1 MQRRCMCQLC
11 QCCTLSV
18 TKLLLC
24 SFVAQLDL
32 AGKDTRVHYL
42 QICSK
47 TVVQHTAHS
56 HSITQFGS
64 TQTVSNCRPA
74 KRQRQQDSSRSLQ
87 SQRQAW
93 MHKLTSDAAQE
104 AARLEAES
112 WAAEYQPSW
121 TYQDNQGLSQGP
133 FQLAELKAMT
143 AQGSLQGSTM
153 VHDEEAEISIRLDT
167 LIANSQRNRST
178 IGHVGS
184 PESLPKAA
192 GDAAEG
198 VSDSHQAADAGLT
211 VGIQEAP
218 SVVDDVL
225 NSDIAEQSG
234 EPVDTPVEPVWSPQ
248 YSPNRLASLI
258 PENQPPV
265 SNLRSPTNLHA
276 RSDFQDHHPQGSA
289 ITGGHQE
296 PAVPHASS
304 SEQWGLPSG
313 DAEHY
318 LQHAHP
324 SGRSASQQQQGVGPA
339 PSGMLSSAAPWD
351 PSPAPPLPS
360 SGTEHGLHA
369 VAMQHSGVSP
379 SHSVAGSALPVAA
392 QMLQGYQQH
401 TQSQPGWHPAMH
413 GPLVAAG
420 LPGHETP
427 LGSATAPGSF
437 QSEQQQNMPLC
448 KRDEYSPLAQYDAH
462 DNRPAGPVGSEA
474 DAYNGHSEQSS
485 GAVYGPYTPESF
497 HSNPSHSSG
506 MQIVGSM
513 QQLVPSQADSMPKQ
527 YQPGVDSQAGVAPI
541 GLDHQAHQQSMRGGH
556 HEHYPTHFP
565 AEHHSQHMTNHDMHG
580 HMDPVKAEP
589 GVSAPSFGHHGGI
602 QPEGHTHGL
611 GAALDMSTSQMPSGA
626 QLSTILS
633 PELSAALAAGMLGPN
648 VIPGG
653 QRPMAAA
660 QHQVGYQQMP
670 QRPEHDFPGA
680 AVAALPPE
688 LSAALASGQLSLH
701 LGSASAPQPRREA
714 AFHSQQAHPAQSQS
728 HVHQQHQ
735 DPELHRRLDAHPQ
748 YGQVSAAPMHHS
760 VQPDTA
766 RQGVSQ
772 VAMHRPSL
780 QVSAAVPHSG
790 LAAELSAS
798 HQLFPQ
804 PLETPS
810 LSRPESQLVD
820 MPGHH
825 QQQFD
830 VGQPAYYSQQ
840 QAQHH
845 AHLSQGDAPYLHGQQ
860 VHSQEQTWMHGSQH
874 RPHDTHMPGSN
885 LTHHPQ
891 MQPAHLQHVS
901 VNMPMPH
908 DEFARH
914 DRPQQMMQQPGPR
927 PIAWA
932 DDRPVTDPEYRP
944 SRHMAGLSEGL
955 PDRVYYEQ
963 GYEPGQEQQEDAC
976 LQEEGR
982 GGYEPPLTA
991 EEAEWE
997 WQRQLAE
1004 QQDSQEEDV
1013 WYDDAPGEH
1022 PPAYAD
1028 GYGLCPQSPSAH
1040 WEEEPPEGGWH
1051 DGSYAQPGP
1060 GSHPGD
1066 GPPTHLQPGRSQ
1078 RQYIGPDGRPRRN
1091 RRGGRRHRRPPTH
1104 PYAGP
1109 ARQSQPPSKGLHAAS
1124 SQGRQG
1130 QQQKQTHLQPQ
1141 HPRRGPWGPVHNSPT
1156 WPDHHLLPL
1165 QPQSSRADDSN
1176 RSHSGRHMQLGRQQ
1190 RATPT
1195 LPRHRSKTHEQAGA
1209 QMPGHQRQFER
1220 EAGPS
1225 HGAQSGWNPIQKN
1238 LSSSA
1243 ILHWPR
1249 SKQRNG
1255 RLDGRSF
1262 DRQSRPSHEHQSE
1275 FIGQDVSYTQQSGY
1289 PA

>member
-1 MQRRCMCQLC
+1 MSGEMSESQGQLLAPRNWYPASSALKHRPVTPVDKAAQFVPLLDWQEDRQPPGELVAPHHKLKATPAQQATTVDLHRLSTAAATSDASISSSDEDFDPSRKPRRR
-11 QCCTLSV
+11 
-18 TKLLLC
+18 
-24 SFVAQLDL
+24 L
-32 AGKDTRVHYL
+32 AGGKQSHAKQEPSPDTLHKTAAAALPREQAL
-42 QICSK
+42 QASVNKGSIRLADNGARLAGSRQDQSDARQSTARAEGNANQRQDTKGRHLRPRSGRQSK
-47 TVVQHTAHS
+47 RDAQPRDLEMRGSARPGHGDPNHS
-56 HSITQFGS
+56 PRKGS
-64 TQTVSNCRPA
+64 QLNEQDTRPA

-258 PENQPPV
+258 PENQPP
-265 SNLRSPTNLHA
+265 
-276 RSDFQDHHPQGSA
+276 GSA
-289 ITGGHQE
+289 IT
-296 PAVPHASS
+296 
-304 SEQWGLPSG
+304 
-313 DAEHY
+313 
-318 LQHAHP
+318 
-324 SGRSASQQQQGVGPA
+324 
-339 PSGMLSSAAPWD
+339 
-351 PSPAPPLPS
+351 
-360 SGTEHGLHA
+360 
-369 VAMQHSGVSP
+369 
-379 SHSVAGSALPVAA
+379 
-392 QMLQGYQQH
+392 
-401 TQSQPGWHPAMH
+401 
-413 GPLVAAG
+413 
-420 LPGHETP
+420 
-427 LGSATAPGSF
+427 
-437 QSEQQQNMPLC
+437 
-448 KRDEYSPLAQYDAH
+448 
-462 DNRPAGPVGSEA
+462 GSEA

-660 QHQVGYQQMP
+660 QHQ
-670 QRPEHDFPGA
+670 
-680 AVAALPPE
+680 
-688 LSAALASGQLSLH
+688 
-701 LGSASAPQPRREA
+701 
-714 AFHSQQAHPAQSQS
+714 SQS

-780 QVSAAVPHSG
+780 
-790 LAAELSAS
+790 
-798 HQLFPQ
+798 
-804 PLETPS
+804 
-810 LSRPESQLVD
+810 
-820 MPGHH
+820 
-825 QQQFD
+825 
-830 VGQPAYYSQQ
+830 
-840 QAQHH
+840 
-845 AHLSQGDAPYLHGQQ
+845 
-860 VHSQEQTWMHGSQH
+860 
-874 RPHDTHMPGSN
+874 
-885 LTHHPQ
+885 
-891 MQPAHLQHVS
+891 
-901 VNMPMPH
+901 
-908 DEFARH
+908 
-914 DRPQQMMQQPGPR
+914 QMMQQPGPR

-1109 ARQSQPPSKGLHAAS
+1109 ARQSQPPSKGVHAVIAS
-1124 SQGRQG
+1124 
-1130 QQQKQTHLQPQ
+1130 
-1141 HPRRGPWGPVHNSPT
+1141 HNMIPAKNLEFDAVADT
-1156 WPDHHLLPL
+1156 
-1165 QPQSSRADDSN
+1165 ADD
-1176 RSHSGRHMQLGRQQ
+1176 
-1190 RATPT
+1190 
-1195 LPRHRSKTHEQAGA
+1195 
-1209 QMPGHQRQFER
+1209 
-1220 EAGPS
+1220 
-1225 HGAQSGWNPIQKN
+1225 NPM
-1238 LSSSA
+1238 
-1243 ILHWPR
+1243 
-1249 SKQRNG
+1249 
-1255 RLDGRSF
+1255 
-1262 DRQSRPSHEHQSE
+1262 
-1275 FIGQDVSYTQQSGY
+1275 
-1289 PA
+1289 